1 MLLIVMYSIH
11 NQGWVAMKTL
21 TGLIVLLLLLAIG
34 VPAKAQ
40 SAATPGVTKRQ
51 VQQQHRIKEGV
62 RSGELTKKE
71 AARLELQQARIQHD
85 KKAAK
90 ADGVVTGEE
99 RKKLAREQ
107 NRSSKTIF
115 RKKHNARD
123 RKP

>member
-1 MLLIVMYSIH
+1 
-11 NQGWVAMKTL
+11 MKTL
-21 TGLIVLLLLLAIG
+21 TVFLVLLLLLATG

-51 VQQQHRIKEGV
+51 VQQQQRIKEGV

-71 AARLELQQARIQHD
+71 AARLELQQAKIQHD
-85 KKAAK
+85 KKVAK

-107 NRSSKTIF
+107 NRSAKTIF